1 MTTDWSEVCTLDA
14 ILPER
19 GAACLVDG
27 RQIALFRIEED
38 TVLAVGNFDPF
49 AHANVISRGIVGT
62 QEGRWF
68 VASPMYKHRFDLRT
82 GACHDS
88 ADVRLPVFPV
98 RVDSGVVYVAVP
110 QE

>member
-1 MTTDWSEVCTLDA
+1 MSGDWNRICTL
-14 ILPER
+14 IEMLPER

-27 RQIALFRIEED
+27 YQIALFRIEGD

-49 AHANVISRGIVGT
+49 ARANVISRGIVGT

-82 GACHDS
+82 GTCHDC
-88 ADVRLPVFPV
+88 AEVCLPVFPV

-110 QE
+110 EE

>member
-1 MTTDWSEVCTLDA
+1 MSTDWSRICTLTD

-19 GAACLVDG
+19 GAACLVG
-27 RQIALFRIEED
+27 GHQIALFRIEED

-82 GACHDS
+82 GSCHDY
-88 ADVRLPVFPV
+88 AEVCLPVFPV
-98 RVDSGVVYVAVP
+98 RVESGVVYVAVP